1 MGAPVA
7 AVSLTILQIW
17 GIFNTI
23 SSINL
28 DAKAEQN
35 VQLSVHFVPE
45 CGEAGIFT
53 TETRRHGEQRVI

>member
-1 MGAPVA
+1 MA

-35 VQLSVHFVPE
+35 VQLSVHFVP
-45 CGEAGIFT
+45 GWKKANLT
-53 TETRRHGEQRVI
+53 ADNTDDTDLHG